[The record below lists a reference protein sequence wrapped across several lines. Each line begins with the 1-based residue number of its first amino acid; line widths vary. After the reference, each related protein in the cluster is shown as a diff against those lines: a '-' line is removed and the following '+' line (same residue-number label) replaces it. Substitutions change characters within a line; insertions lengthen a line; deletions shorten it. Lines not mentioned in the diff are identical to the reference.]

1 MSEETKLRWFAV
13 RCVYLM
19 EKKQSNGRNVFE
31 ERIVVFSG
39 ADGDEAFA
47 KAEQESGDYAKA
59 LGLEVHP
66 EAEAF
71 EQDGGPLLDGYELAS
86 FLFEADEDLETFY
99 KNRYTAYEYTPEE

>member
-1 MSEETKLRWFAV
+1 MSEETKQRWYAV

-19 EKKQSNGRNVFE
+19 EKNPANGRNVFE
-31 ERIVVFSG
+31 ERTVAFCG

-47 KAEQESGDYAKA
+47 KAEAESSAYATA

-71 EQDGGPLLDGYELAS
+71 EQDGAPLIDGYEVAS
-86 FLFEADEDLETFY
+86 FLYEADQDLETFY
-99 KNRYTAYEYTPEE
+99 KNRYTAYEYRPAE